1 MSQTVLSAQ
10 GVYKRFGS
18 IQAVDGLSM
27 ELAAGE
33 VLGLLGANG
42 AGKTTFIRM
51 LCGLIP
57 QDAGSI
63 QVEGR
68 PGYMCQGFS
77 LIEELTP
84 EENIRFYGALYGL
97 SRKETEDRARDI
109 SARLKLDAYKGR
121 QVKYLPTGWR
131 QALSFCVAILPEP
144 KVLILDEPTSG
155 LDSLSRRR
163 LWEMIRERAAQGT
176 GVIVSTHYLDEAYY
190 CTRLSLMSAGKLIAS
205 GAPREVAASEEE
217 LLAYF
222 KHV

>member
-1 MSQTVLSAQ
+1 MSTPVLSARE
-10 GVYKRFGS
+10 VSKRFGT
-18 IQAVDGLSM
+18 IQAVDKLSLD
-27 ELAAGE
+27 LAPGE
-33 VLGLLGANG
+33 ILGLLGANG

-57 QDAGSI
+57 ADSGTI
-63 QVEGR
+63 EVKGR

-97 SRKETEDRARDI
+97 SRKETERRAADI
-109 SARLKLDAYKGR
+109 SARLKLDAYRGR
-121 QVKYLPTGWR
+121 LVKHLPTGWR
-131 QALSFCVAILPEP
+131 QALSFCVAILPDP
-144 KVLILDEPTSG
+144 AVLILDEPTSG

-190 CTRLSLMSAGKLIAS
+190 CTRLSLVSAGKLIAS
-205 GAPREVAASEEE
+205 GAPREVASSEEE
-217 LLAYF
+217 LLTYF
-222 KHV
+222 KRG

>member
-1 MSQTVLSAQ
+1 MIAPVLSAHE
-10 GVYKRFGS
+10 VSKRFGS
-18 IQAVDGLSM
+18 IQAVDGLSL
-27 ELAAGE
+27 ELAPGE
-33 VLGLLGANG
+33 ILGLLGANG

-57 QDAGSI
+57 QDAGTI
-63 QVEGR
+63 KVQGR

-97 SRKETEDRARDI
+97 SRKETERRAADI
-109 SARLKLDAYKGR
+109 SARLKLDAYRGR

-131 QALSFCVAILPEP
+131 QALSFCVAILPDP
-144 KVLILDEPTSG
+144 AVLILDEPTSG

-163 LWEMIRERAAQGT
+163 LWEMIRERAEQGT

-217 LLAYF
+217 LLTYF
-222 KHV
+222 KRG

>member
-1 MSQTVLSAQ
+1 MSTPVLSARE
-10 GVYKRFGS
+10 VSKRFGS
-18 IQAVDGLSM
+18 IQAVDKLSLD
-27 ELAAGE
+27 LAPGE
-33 VLGLLGANG
+33 ILGLLGANG

-57 QDAGSI
+57 ADSGTI
-63 QVEGR
+63 EVKGR

-97 SRKETEDRARDI
+97 SRKETERRAADI
-109 SARLKLDAYKGR
+109 SARLKLDAYRGR
-121 QVKYLPTGWR
+121 LVKYLPTGWR
-131 QALSFCVAILPEP
+131 QALSFCVAILPDP
-144 KVLILDEPTSG
+144 AVLILDEPTSG

-190 CTRLSLMSAGKLIAS
+190 CTRLSLVSAGKLIAS

-217 LLAYF
+217 LLTYF
-222 KHV
+222 KRG

>member
-1 MSQTVLSAQ
+1 MSTPVLSAHE
-10 GVYKRFGS
+10 VSKRFGS
-18 IQAVDGLSM
+18 IQAVDRLSL
-27 ELAAGE
+27 ELAPGE
-33 VLGLLGANG
+33 ILGLLGANG

-51 LCGLIP
+51 VCGLISP
-57 QDAGSI
+57 DSGTV
-63 QVEGR
+63 QVSGR

-97 SRKETEDRARDI
+97 SRKETERRAADI
-109 SARLKLDAYKGR
+109 SARLRLDAYRGR
-121 QVKYLPTGWR
+121 QVKFLPTGWR
-131 QALSFCVAILPEP
+131 QALSFCVAILPDP
-144 KVLILDEPTSG
+144 AVLILDEPTSG

-190 CTRLSLMSAGKLIAS
+190 CTRLSLVSAGRLIAS

-217 LLAYF
+217 LLTYF
-222 KHV
+222 KHA

>member
-1 MSQTVLSAQ
+1 MSTPVLSARE
-10 GVYKRFGS
+10 VSKRFGS
-18 IQAVDGLSM
+18 IQAVDRLSLD
-27 ELAAGE
+27 LAPGE
-33 VLGLLGANG
+33 ILGLLGANG

-57 QDAGSI
+57 ADSGTI
-63 QVEGR
+63 EVKGR

-97 SRKETEDRARDI
+97 SRKETERRAADI
-109 SARLKLDAYKGR
+109 SARLKLDAYRGR
-121 QVKYLPTGWR
+121 LVKYLPTGWR
-131 QALSFCVAILPEP
+131 QALSFCVAILPDP
-144 KVLILDEPTSG
+144 AVLILDEPTSG

-190 CTRLSLMSAGKLIAS
+190 CTRLSLVSAGKLIAS

-217 LLAYF
+217 LLTYF
-222 KHV
+222 KRG